1 MFFEKLLYV
10 GVHKRLNRIAQD
22 SVFTNN
28 LTLLISSSNGFVYSL
43 PDPILDRFF
52 SHILPKIHQK
62 IKWLGLESL
71 SIERILRATNYP
83 NLYGISLYNIQA
95 ETAIGLFTDETSL
108 ICTLK
113 NQILELVIDISTN
126 KIQSLPV
133 DDNTIIFT
141 HIFTTFT
148 NLQYLNFGPSLLY
161 HQRLSF
167 STSPLT
173 IISTNLLKLHVYL
186 ENFND
191 CLYLLDGRF
200 NQLHTLSANI
210 SFISASPLTINNKE
224 KMPTLKCFSLHCD
237 IETCAYD
244 ELILPL
250 FRRMLNLEKLNLCLI
265 VGDRKTFF
273 DGNDLKINIINHMSR
288 LNYFTFNI
296 RSSSRFY
303 NQINLPSNENIQN
316 TFRDFCNKQIIYCAD
331 YFSTDKKGHCHI
343 YSYPYKLNYYDDITN
358 NFPGGIFK
366 YVRKVSLFDEHPF
379 EHEFFL
385 RIAQSFPLMEKLCV
399 CNEKRQ
405 INKQFRKSKNE
416 NQDLS
421 IIKYPYLKELDLIHS
436 CIDYHAQFLL
446 DTKTC
451 LPFDV
456 RVSMQYEL
464 LKKVTRNFRRNTT
477 RSNCAKMNCVYLCT
491 KVEFSGYFDNFSP
504 RKPQFPEH
512 IKDYFPRAKIH

>member
-1 MFFEKLLYV
+1 MEYSCVQLNDLPDEVLMIILKKLANMEVLYSLV

-43 PDPILDRFF
+43 PDPILDRFC

-133 DDNTIIFT
+133 DDNTIIFI

-167 STSPLT
+167 FTSPLT
-173 IISTNLLKLHVYL
+173 VISTNLLKLHVYL

-224 KMPTLKCFSLHCD
+224 KMPTLKCVSLHCD

-273 DGNDLKINIINHMSR
+273 D
-288 LNYFTFNI
+288 
-296 RSSSRFY
+296 
-303 NQINLPSNENIQN
+303 
-316 TFRDFCNKQIIYCAD
+316 
-331 YFSTDKKGHCHI
+331 DKKGHCHI

-512 IKDYFPRAKIH
+512 IKDYSPRAKIH

>member
-1 MFFEKLLYV
+1 MEYTCVQLNDLPDEVLMIILKKLANMEVLYSLV

-28 LTLLISSSNGFVYSL
+28 LTLFISSSNGFVYSL

-95 ETAIGLFTDETSL
+95 ETAIGLFTDETSS

-113 NQILELVIDISTN
+113 NQILELVLDISTN
-126 KIQSLPV
+126 KIQSLP
-133 DDNTIIFT
+133 
-141 HIFTTFT
+141 
-148 NLQYLNFGPSLLY
+148 
-161 HQRLSF
+161 
-167 STSPLT
+167 
-173 IISTNLLKLHVYL
+173 
-186 ENFND
+186 
-191 CLYLLDGRF
+191 
-200 NQLHTLSANI
+200 
-210 SFISASPLTINNKE
+210 E
-224 KMPTLKCFSLHCD
+224 KIPTLKCFSLHCD
-237 IETCAYD
+237 IETCVYD

-250 FRRMLNLEKLNLCLI
+250 LHRMLNLEKLSLCLI

-273 DGNDLKINIINHMSR
+273 DGNDLKINIINNMSR
-288 LNYFTFNI
+288 LNIFTFNI

-316 TFRDFCNKQIIYCAD
+316 TFRAD
-331 YFSTDKKGHCHI
+331 EKGHCHI
-343 YSYPYKLNYYDDITN
+343 YSYPYKLNYYDGITN

-385 RIAQSFPLMEKLCV
+385 RIAQSFPLMEKLSV
-399 CNEKRQ
+399 RNEQRQ
-405 INKQFRKSKNE
+405 INKQFRQSKNE

-446 DTKTC
+446 DM
-451 LPFDV
+451 L
-456 RVSMQYEL
+456 M
-464 LKKVTRNFRRNTT
+464 
-477 RSNCAKMNCVYLCT
+477 
-491 KVEFSGYFDNFSP
+491 
-504 RKPQFPEH
+504 
-512 IKDYFPRAKIH
+512 